1 MSASTVTTPTPT
13 LPLPTVAGSGGA
25 SSASEVRS
33 AWRTVGP
40 VVRGLLCVYAA
51 LAAWLPTEA
60 WPLEARIVLVVFA
73 LATAAWT
80 VTRIDDTVVAL
91 AASVALVL
99 LGILP
104 SSEFFAALGDPV
116 VWLLVGACMLA
127 AGVTASGLIDR
138 ATSRILAGATSVR
151 GILHRVT
158 FALFLSAFAVPSTSG
173 RAALAV
179 PVFTALG
186 RGSSSRRLQVGLSLL
201 FPAVILLTAVASL
214 MGAGAHLVTAELL
227 RVSTGVEVSFLW
239 WALLGVPVA
248 VVSAHLAAE
257 VVLWTVLRSDDRRM
271 PVGDVLAAIRRPAT
285 PLSGAEWR
293 ALLLLAGVVAL
304 WLSEP
309 LHGLHPA
316 LVAVLGGLLAIAP
329 GTGTTTAK
337 AAMDQVPWS
346 LLLFLATTLALGV
359 AFVDSGAAARLA
371 DAALQPLAEA
381 GPLVVLLVVIALSTV
396 AHLFV
401 QSRSARSS
409 VLIPIVLALAVPA
422 GLNPVSAALA
432 STAAAGF
439 CLTLTSSAKPV
450 ALFSRVEDVAT
461 FDRRSL
467 LRFALLMAP
476 LVVGVIVAA
485 ALWLWPLLGVPVLAP

>member
-1 MSASTVTTPTPT
+1 MSTTSIR
-13 LPLPTVAGSGGA
+13 PTVVARSIAAGSGRDAGRA
-25 SSASEVRS
+25 ERS
-33 AWRTVGP
+33 PWATAGP
-40 VVRGLLCVYAA
+40 IVRGLLCVYAA
-51 LAAWLPTEA
+51 LAAWLPTGE
-60 WPLEARIVLVVFA
+60 WPIDTRIVLVVFA

-80 VTRIDDTVVAL
+80 VTRMDDTVVAL
-91 AASVALVL
+91 AASLLLVL
-99 LGILP
+99 TGILP

-127 AGVTASGLIDR
+127 AGVTASGLTDR
-138 ATSRILAGATSVR
+138 ATARIVGGAGSVR
-151 GILHRVT
+151 GVMHRVT

-179 PVFTALG
+179 PVFATLG
-186 RGSSSRRLQVGLSLL
+186 RACDSRRLQVGLSLL

-227 RVSTGVEVSFLW
+227 RVATGVEVSFLW

-248 VVSAHLAAE
+248 VVCAHLAAE
-257 VVLWTVLRSDDRRM
+257 VVLWTVLRGDDRRM
-271 PVGDVLAAIRRPAT
+271 PVADVVAAVRRPAE

-293 ALLLLAGVVAL
+293 ALLLLGGVIAL
-304 WLSEP
+304 WLTEP

-337 AAMDQVPWS
+337 QAMDQVPWS

-359 AFVDSGAAARLA
+359 AFVDTGAASRLA
-371 DAALQPLAEA
+371 DAALAPLA
-381 GPLVVLLVVIALSTV
+381 GVDPTIVLGVIVALSAI

-409 VLIPIVLALAVPA
+409 VLVPIVLALAVPA

-450 ALFSRVEDVAT
+450 ALFARVDEVAT
-461 FDRRSL
+461 FDRAGL
-467 LRFALLMAP
+467 LRFAAVMAP
-476 LVVGVIVAA
+476 LTVGVIVAA
-485 ALWLWPLLGVPVLAP
+485 ALGLWPLLGVPVLAP

>member
-1 MSASTVTTPTPT
+1 MSATSTFPARSVGA
-13 LPLPTVAGSGGA
+13 LGAGSSRTEG
-25 SSASEVRS
+25 RS
-33 AWRTVGP
+33 AWTTAGP
-40 VVRGLLCVYAA
+40 ILRAILCVYAA
-51 LAAWLPTEA
+51 LAAWLPTGE
-60 WPLEARIVLVVFA
+60 WPIDARIVLVVFA

-80 VTRIDDTVVAL
+80 LTRIDDTVVAL
-91 AASVALVL
+91 AASLLLVL
-99 LGILP
+99 TGILP
-104 SSEFFAALGDPV
+104 SSQFFAALGDPV

-127 AGVTASGLIDR
+127 AGVTASGLTER
-138 ATSRILAGATSVR
+138 ATARIIGGAGSVR
-151 GILHRVT
+151 GVMHRVT
-158 FALFLSAFAVPSTSG
+158 FALFVSAFAVPSTSG

-186 RGSSSRRLQVGLSLL
+186 RASDSRRVQVGLSLL

-227 RVSTGVEVSFLW
+227 RVATGVEISFLW

-257 VVLWTVLRSDDRRM
+257 VVLWTVLRADDRRM
-271 PVGDVLAAIRRPAT
+271 PVAPVVAAIHRPSH
-285 PLSGAEWR
+285 PMSGAEWR
-293 ALLLLAGVVAL
+293 ALLLLVGVIAL
-304 WLSEP
+304 WLTEP
-309 LHGLHPA
+309 VHGLHPA

-337 AAMDQVPWS
+337 KALDQVPWS

-359 AFVDSGAAARLA
+359 AFVDTGAAGRLA
-371 DAALQPLAEA
+371 DAALAPLANA
-381 GPLVVLLVVIALSTV
+381 DPIAVVSIIVAVSAV

-422 GLNPVSAALA
+422 GVNPVSAALA

-450 ALFSRVEDVAT
+450 ALFAGVDDVAT
-461 FDRRSL
+461 FDRRGL
-467 LRFALLMAP
+467 LRFAAVMGP
-476 LVVGVIVAA
+476 LTIGVILAA
-485 ALWLWPLLGVPVLAP
+485 VLWLWPLLGVPVIAPS